1 MNCFYSDDKV
11 GNAVRLNEE
20 DAQHALKSLRL
31 RDGAN
36 IVLVVNG
43 KRYAALLEVRG
54 REVWA
59 NLTVE
64 LPGTEA
70 RTRITLYQG
79 LVKGDKMDDIIRQC
93 TEAGVHKIVPCLFAR
108 SVARP
113 KADQMQ
119 PRLQRWRKIAREAAM
134 QSGRTMIPEV
144 GGLLTFAGMTTELEK
159 HRQALVPWEEATA
172 KACPRAYDGSRD
184 IAVVIGPR
192 AAWSRMNYADEGNA
206 RDAGPRILR
215 DTAGVVAIAALLAPG
230 TCATQRRVMPT
241 VVSHLG
247 LQGKPVRQP
256 GHAGAVCTGR
266 HAARV
271 SGHGRCICHQHLC
284 RDRWAKE
291 KPEAL
296 GRAQRKP
303 AG

>member
-1 MNCFYSDDKV
+1 MNCFYSDDIV

-93 TEAGVHKIVPCLFAR
+93 TEVGVHKIVPCLFAR

-119 PRLQRWRKIAREAAM
+119 PRLLRWRKIAREAAM
-134 QSGRTMIPEV
+134 QSGRTIIPEV
-144 GGLLTFAGMTTELEK
+144 GELLTFASMTTELEK

-172 KACPRAYDGSRD
+172 KSLPEAYDGSRD
-184 IAVVIGPR
+184 IAVVIGPEGG
-192 AAWSRMNYADEGNA
+192 MEPDEITQMKA
-206 RDAGPRILR
+206 TPVTLGPRILR
-215 DTAGVVAIAALLAPG
+215 ADTAGVVAIAALLA
-230 TCATQRRVMPT
+230 V
-241 VVSHLG
+241 
-247 LQGKPVRQP
+247 
-256 GHAGAVCTGR
+256 AGDMRYTTP
-266 HAARV
+266 
-271 SGHGRCICHQHLC
+271 
-284 RDRWAKE
+284 E
-291 KPEAL
+291 K
-296 GRAQRKP
+296 
-303 AG
+303 